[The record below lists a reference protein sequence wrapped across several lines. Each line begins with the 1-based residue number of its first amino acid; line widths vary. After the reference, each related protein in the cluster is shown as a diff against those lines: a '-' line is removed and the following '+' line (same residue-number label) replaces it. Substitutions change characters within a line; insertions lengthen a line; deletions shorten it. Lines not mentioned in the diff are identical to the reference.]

1 MIKLPVIKRSACET
15 VQEPRLLC
23 AKCGAPTGAA
33 LDLFAALGLPRK
45 LTLDSAGLEQL
56 YHDLGRR
63 IHPDRFANG
72 AAHLRDASL
81 CGTALL
87 TRSYRTLR
95 DPVSRGLY
103 WLELHGHKLAENNKS
118 VPADLAETVFEV
130 QEQLADLREA
140 RGGGGEG
147 ADRLRAGIE
156 DRRVE
161 LHGAIEAAQQELA
174 QNFARWDALP
184 ETHGAQSDGRNG
196 VPSAADDG
204 KRDALVA
211 DALPDASGVRNNSDR
226 SKRDASVAELKSI
239 LSKIAYLR
247 TLIRDIDRE
256 LDSAQAA

>member
-1 MIKLPVIKRSACET
+1 VIKCSSCET

-23 AKCGAPTGAA
+23 AQCGAPIGAA
-33 LDLFAALGLPRK
+33 LDLFAALGLPRQ
-45 LTLDSAGLEQL
+45 LSIDSARLEQL

-72 AAHLRDASL
+72 AANLRDASL
-81 CGTALL
+81 RGTALL
-87 TRSYRTLR
+87 TRAYRTLR

-103 WLELHGHKLAENNKS
+103 WLEFNGHKLAENNKS
-118 VPADLAETVFEV
+118 VPAELAEMVFEV

-147 ADRLRAGIE
+147 ADQLRAGIE
-156 DRRVE
+156 DRR
-161 LHGAIEAAQQELA
+161 LALRSAIEAAQQELA

-184 ETHGAQSDGRNG
+184 DTHGVQSDA
-196 VPSAADDG
+196 VAG
-204 KRDALVA
+204 KHDAL
-211 DALPDASGVRNNSDR
+211 
-226 SKRDASVAELKSI
+226 VAELKSI

-247 TLIRDIDRE
+247 TLTRDIDRE